1 MNNRCSIDLFYKY
14 SNCNTLELENNF
26 YMFDKKLKLLILN
39 VLFDIEQKLKFEFT
53 NNFINRYGDKK
64 QDLINVNNYSK
75 CIMTEDIINRVQKQ
89 INDYKI
95 SLNDEQK
102 YILRY
107 GYTPVG
113 AYIKILSFGLLRDL
127 YYISKSNDKDHIC
140 RKLTD
145 EKISSRD
152 LETIL
157 EVLAKA
163 RNMCCHNEVFFN
175 YLNDENMIPTTKYHS
190 YFKNNLVQYG
200 KKDFL
205 SILISIKLL
214 SEKNNF
220 DILIDDIYKLIDESV
235 KDLAITKS
243 QLLYLMHLPENY
255 FILKNL

>member
-1 MNNRCSIDLFYKY
+1 MNNRCSINLFYKY
-14 SNCNTLELENNF
+14 SKCNTLELENNF
-26 YMFDKKLKLLILN
+26 YIFDKKLKLLILN
-39 VLFDIEQKLKFEFT
+39 VLFDIEKKLKFEFT
-53 NNFINRYGDKK
+53 NNFINRYSDKK
-64 QDLINVNNYSK
+64 EDLTNQNNYSES
-75 CIMTEDIINRVQKQ
+75 IMTEEIINRVKKQ
-89 INDYKI
+89 LNDYKI
-95 SLNDEQK
+95 CLNDEKK
-102 YILRY
+102 YILKC

-145 EKISSRD
+145 EKISSRH

-163 RNMCCHNEVFFN
+163 RNMCCHNELFFN
-175 YLNDENMIPTTKYHS
+175 FLNEENMIPTTKYHS

-205 SILISIKLL
+205 SILISVKLL
-214 SEKNNF
+214 SDKNDF
-220 DILIDDIYKLIDESV
+220 DVLMDNINKLIDESV
-235 KDLAITKS
+235 KDLGITKS
-243 QLLYLMHLPENY
+243 ELLYLMHLPENY